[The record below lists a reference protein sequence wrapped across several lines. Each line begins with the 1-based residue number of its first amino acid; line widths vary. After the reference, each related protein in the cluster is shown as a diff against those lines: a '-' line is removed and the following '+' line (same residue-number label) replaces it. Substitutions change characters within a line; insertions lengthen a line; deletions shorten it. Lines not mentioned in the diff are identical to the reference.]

1 MSEAVLPSG
10 VAKRATHKGLILFVL
25 GVSQLMIILDAT
37 IVNTALPSIQVAL
50 GVESYGDLQWIVTGY
65 TLAFG
70 GFLLLGGKLA
80 DRIGRRSIFAI
91 GAAIFGIASLLGGF
105 ANDLGLLV
113 AARALQGFG
122 GALMAPAAL
131 SLLTVVFEQGKE
143 RDRAFGVWAAIS
155 AGGAALGLILGGV
168 LTEWA
173 SWRWV
178 LFVNAPIALYA
189 VWGVLRYVP
198 DSRDENAKGFDF
210 VGAVL
215 ATAGLALLVYGLVNA
230 NDVGWGSSQTLL
242 TLGGAVVLL
251 VAFFLLQRQ
260 LKNPLLPLS
269 LFESRSV
276 LGANLGGFLVAC
288 GLFSVFY
295 FVVLW
300 MQQINGWTPIQ
311 SGLGALPIT
320 AFIVVGAGIASVM
333 LNRIGPRPLA
343 SIGPIIAAAGLFYI
357 GFMLEPDSTYVQ
369 VILPGFILLAVG
381 MGLAFVALTSAAVG
395 GIPQENAGI
404 ASAVLNASQ
413 QVGGSVGLAIL
424 LAISIGVTNGNLP
437 EGVPFDPA
445 ATVEGWSVGLM
456 VGAGIMAMAGV
467 VMFALLP
474 PGRVVNPTP
483 GVMAL

>member
-1 MSEAVLPSG
+1 MSEAAASSG
-10 VAKRATHKGLILFVL
+10 VHPHATHKGIILLVL
-25 GVSQLMIILDAT
+25 GISQLMIILDAT

-50 GVESYGDLQWIVTGY
+50 GVQSYGDLQWIVTGY

-80 DRIGRRSIFAI
+80 DRIGRRLVFTI
-91 GAAIFGIASLLGGF
+91 GAGLFGLASLAGGF
-105 ANDLGLLV
+105 ANDLGLLI
-113 AARALQGFG
+113 AARALQGLG

-131 SLLTVVFEQGKE
+131 SLLTVVFEEGRE

-178 LFVNAPIALYA
+178 LFVNTPIALFA

-198 DSRDENAKGFDF
+198 ESRDENARGFDF

-215 ATAGLALLVYGLVNA
+215 ATAGLAALVYGLVNA
-230 NDVGWGSSQTLL
+230 NDVGWGSAQTLL
-242 TLGGAVVLL
+242 TLAGSAVLL
-251 VAFFLLQRQ
+251 VAFVLLQQR
-260 LKNPLLPLS
+260 LRSPLLPLS
-269 LFESRSV
+269 LFRSRWV
-276 LGANLGGFLVAC
+276 TGANLGGFLIAC

-311 SGLGALPIT
+311 SGFGALPIT

-333 LNRIGPRPLA
+333 LNRVGPRPLA
-343 SIGPIIAAAGLFYI
+343 TIGPFIAAAGLLYI
-357 GFMLEPDSTYVQ
+357 GISLEPDSRYVSD
-369 VILPGFILLAVG
+369 ILPGFILLATG
-381 MGLAFVALTSAAVG
+381 MGLGFVALTSAAVS
-395 GIPQENAGI
+395 GIPQENAGS

-413 QVGGSVGLAIL
+413 QIGGSVGLAVL
-424 LAISIGVTNGNLP
+424 LAVAIGVTNANLP

-445 ATVEGWSVGLM
+445 ATVQGWGTGLM
-456 VGAGIMAMAGV
+456 VGAGLIALAGIVMFLILPNGRPTTRPGAMA
-467 VMFALLP
+467 L
-474 PGRVVNPTP
+474 
-483 GVMAL
+483 